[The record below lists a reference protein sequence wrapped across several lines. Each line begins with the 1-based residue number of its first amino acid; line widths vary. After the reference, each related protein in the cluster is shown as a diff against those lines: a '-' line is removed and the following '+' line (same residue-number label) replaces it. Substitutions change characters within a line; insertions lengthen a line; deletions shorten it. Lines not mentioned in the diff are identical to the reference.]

1 MRRAARSRS
10 REATAGLLLLLLLLA
25 AGCLGGGSSSS
36 GGGTSA
42 AGPTRAQ
49 FQQRAVAICRRYQRR
64 IGSLKTA
71 SDLAHLA
78 AQGGRAVALER
89 AELRELRALQPPAAD
104 RAAVGRM
111 LMSLE
116 QSIGTGAKLVAAAQ
130 SGDGA
135 GVAADAEL
143 LKAQLAATGVLARPF
158 GLDVCA
164 K

>member
-1 MRRAARSRS
+1 MPRAARSSQRS
-10 REATAGLLLLLLLLA
+10 AVAVTAVLVLVFG

-36 GGGTSA
+36 GGTTA
-42 AGPTRAQ
+42 AGATRAQ
-49 FQQRAVAICRRYQRR
+49 FEQQAVAICQRYQRR

-78 AQGGRAVALER
+78 AQGRRAVALER

-111 LMSLE
+111 LGSLE

-130 SGDGA
+130 SGDAA

-143 LKAQLAATGVLARPF
+143 LKSQLAATGVLARPF